1 MINSGVVGAAR
12 DITSAVRSRFPS
24 TSGNIPIGSTVY
36 DAGSAAAQRAAASGD
51 GSSLTAVSANRAY
64 NAYNAVL
71 ANARSNSE
79 RSNEYAKELRDW
91 QEIQSNRA
99 SAFNAEQAQK
109 NRDWQE
115 YMSNTAH
122 QREVADLMAA
132 GLNPVLSATGGNGAS
147 VTSGATASTSS
158 PSGAKGDVDTSANS
172 GLVSLLSSL
181 FGLSSTLAST
191 AMSAQNNMAIAQR
204 NNATSELIAH
214 INGGYGLKSAGM
226 YTAASR
232 YAADQSAAASR
243 YAAYLSSEATRYA
256 ADRSKDSTLPGMLGS
271 VLLGGTGNETFKD
284 FGAWLPATWS
294 KFSDWLSNLGAT
306 DHGFGPK
313 SSGRPKGG
321 FKR

>member
-1 MINSGVVGAAR
+1 MINSGVAAAAR

-99 SAFNAEQAQK
+99 AAFNAEQAQK

-243 YAAYLSSEATRYA
+243 YGSYILSEASKYG
-256 ADRSKDSTLPGMLGS
+256 ADRARESTPAGVASNALLGLTGADSWKDLGS
-271 VLLGGTGNETFKD
+271 NLKGSVSD
-284 FGAWLPATWS
+284 F
-294 KFSDWLSNLGAT
+294 LSNLGVS

-313 SSGRPKGG
+313 SSGRSRGG
-321 FKR
+321 FKSSK

>member
-1 MINSGVVGAAR
+1 MFNSSVAATAR
-12 DITSAVRSRFPS
+12 DVTSAVRSRFPS
-24 TSGNIPIGSTVY
+24 MSGNIPIGSTVY

-71 ANARSNSE
+71 ENARSNSE

-99 SAFNAEQAQK
+99 AEFNAKEAQK

-132 GLNPVLSATGGNGAS
+132 GLNPVLSVTGGNGAS

-204 NNATSELIAH
+204 NNATSELLAH
-214 INGGYGLKSAGM
+214 INGGYGLRSAGM

-243 YAAYLSSEATRYA
+243 YGAYVSSEASKYG
-256 ADRSKDSTLPGMLGS
+256 ADRARESTLPGAAGNA
-271 VLLGGTGNETFKD
+271 LLGLAGVDSWKD
-284 FGAWLPATWS
+284 FGSGLTG
-294 KFSDWLSNLGAT
+294 KVSDWFKSLGVT

-313 SSGRPKGG
+313 SKGPSRGG

>member
-1 MINSGVVGAAR
+1 MFNSGVAATAR
-12 DITSAVRSRFPS
+12 DVTSAVRSRFPS

-91 QEIQSNRA
+91 QEIQFNRA
-99 SAFNAEQAQK
+99 AAFNADQAQK

-232 YAADQSAAASR
+232 YAADQSAGAAR
-243 YAAYLSSEATRYA
+243 YGAYVSSEASKYG
-256 ADRSKDSTLPGMLGS
+256 ADRARESTPAGAASNALLGLTGADSWKDLGS
-271 VLLGGTGNETFKD
+271 NLKGSVSD
-284 FGAWLPATWS
+284 F
-294 KFSDWLSNLGAT
+294 LSNLGVSK
-306 DHGFGPK
+306 HGFGPK
-313 SSGRPKGG
+313 SSGRSRGG
-321 FKR
+321 FKSSK

>member
-1 MINSGVVGAAR
+1 MINSGVAAAAR
-12 DITSAVRSRFPS
+12 DITSAVRSRFSS

-99 SAFNAEQAQK
+99 AAFNADQAQK

-132 GLNPVLSATGGNGAS
+132 GLNPVLSASGGNGAS

-204 NNATSELIAH
+204 NNATSELLAH

-232 YAADQSAAASR
+232 YAADQSAAAAR
-243 YAAYLSSEATRYA
+243 YGAYVSSEASKYG
-256 ADRSKDSTLPGMLGS
+256 ADRARESTLPGAAGNALLGLTGADSWKDLGS
-271 VLLGGTGNETFKD
+271 GLTGKV
-284 FGAWLPATWS
+284 
-294 KFSDWLSNLGAT
+294 SDWFKSLGVT

-313 SSGRPKGG
+313 SKGPSKGG